1 LVVEITKVGEESFLA
16 QVARHIEQAKAMKPN
31 ILALVDQVL
40 QWYVPGVLGFAGLA
54 ILIWTIGAF
63 LLTGEMDIARA
74 IFAGLAVLVMG
85 YPCALGMASPLAMI
99 RGGGEAARKGI
110 LMRSGDAFQGESAY
124 GP

>member
-1 LVVEITKVGEESFLA
+1 
-16 QVARHIEQAKAMKPN
+16 MKPN
-31 ILALVDQVL
+31 ILALVDRVL

-54 ILIWTIGAF
+54 FLIWTIGAF
-63 LLTGEMDIARA
+63 LLTGELDIARA

-85 YPCALGMASPLAMI
+85 YPCALGIASPLAMI